1 MPYICLARSDIP
13 EGTLQ
18 VLDLWPNSSLRL
30 PPYEPPGQTR
40 YLKRPTS
47 DGVNFN
53 SNGTLE
59 RDVWGMGAYLID
71 HVEVGG
77 MTQAGAVITLG
88 APNPP
93 VLPGDTVLVKGV
105 LFTGVP
111 AGAVPALQQFDVGV
125 PGPPLILSFLATL
138 VDPAS
143 IALMQGAG
151 PPAGGYVGVTAPG
164 PGPTDV
170 TLEALTGAGVPL
182 LGAAGDMPVVP
193 GAPSITLNTPLNRL
207 FRATGQWDVPSLRT
221 TTDALLARVD
231 GGLTLALADINTAIA
246 AGAPGSELT
255 NAGGS
260 ASTGTVPDVL
270 SIMAGRQYF
279 VPMRNPITGVMN
291 QIMNG
296 GTWDSS
302 GFGGFTT
309 PVLVNGD
316 VMAHGEWNPATAG
329 GDVENRPVG
338 PYRHTYDGG
347 AFQKSLLNGHL
358 AVFAGVAGMT
368 PVTLF
373 PNHSPTPLF
382 PWDFQDA
389 VQYPQ
394 VTVSRVVTVYDD
406 AGAVLA

>member
-13 EGTLQ
+13 SGTVQ
-18 VLDLWPNSSLRL
+18 ILDLWPNSSLRL
-30 PPYEPPGQTR
+30 PPYDPPGQTR

-47 DGVNFN
+47 DSVNFN
-53 SNGTLE
+53 PNGTLE
-59 RDVWGMGAYLID
+59 RDVWGMAAYLID

-77 MTQAGAVITLG
+77 LTQADLTVTATGVLG
-88 APNPP
+88 
-93 VLPGDTVLVKGV
+93 GDTVTVKGV
-105 LFTGVP
+105 VFTA
-111 AGAVPALQQFDVGV
+111 AGAGANPALQQFDESAGDANTATT
-125 PGPPLILSFLATL
+125 LAATITNA
-138 VDPAS
+138 AS
-143 IALMQGAG
+143 IALMKASGTPALAYAGAT
-151 PPAGGYVGVTAPG
+151 PALNV
-164 PGPTDV
+164 V
-170 TLEALTGAGVPL
+170 TLDALTGAAVPL
-182 LGAAGDMPVVP
+182 LGGAGDLPVTTSNAVRL
-193 GAPSITLNTPLNRL
+193 ALNTPLNRL
-207 FRATGQWDVPSLRT
+207 FRATERWGVSSLNT
-221 TTDALLARVD
+221 TVAALLARVD
-231 GGLTLALADINTAIA
+231 GGLALALANINTAIA
-246 AGAPGSELT
+246 AGAAGSELT

-260 ASTGTVPDVL
+260 GSTGTVADVL

-279 VPMRNPITGVMN
+279 LPMRNPITGVMN

-316 VMAHGEWNPATAG
+316 VMAHGEWKPANIG
-329 GDVENRPVG
+329 GDTENRPVG

-373 PNHSPTPLF
+373 TNNSPTPLF
-382 PWDFQDA
+382 PWDFQAA

-394 VTVSRVVTVYDD
+394 VTGARVVTVYDD